1 MFSELDNAL
10 LPWLPYIAG
19 ISVGVWLSYE
29 FRQAE
34 VDPQWGEEP
43 NDWPVQDR
51 AVSEQLQQ
59 SLEAPKPLLAVKA
72 VKKGGVAGLITE
84 EYQKRS

>member
-19 ISVGVWLSYE
+19 ILLGAWMSYE

-34 VDPQWGEEP
+34 VDPRWGEETE
-43 NDWPVQDR
+43 DWPKQGR
-51 AVSEQLQQ
+51 AAGEQPQHPLK
-59 SLEAPKPLLAVKA
+59 APKA